1 MFFNLDVDNL
11 VAIITC
17 FISGFFGYKVSQVSF
32 KNPQKTKILEK
43 QLYCVYLPLFKKME
57 INLYK
62 NISPQTALEYI
73 NFFNDIKSKYY
84 ELIDGELVNVFQIFQ
99 NTTDEKFVSYTVFES
114 VCQRLEKLF
123 ENTRRKLYLP
133 TRSIAYK
140 LNNKQFPKTL
150 QNSIKDFCLSLLKL
164 LIFILSIALVYF
176 VVITCQ
182 NLISWIISIV

>member
-1 MFFNLDVDNL
+1 MFLNFDIDNL

-17 FISGFFGYKVSQVSF
+17 FISGFFGYKVSQVSL

-62 NISPQTALEYI
+62 NISPQIALEYI
-73 NFFNDIKSKYY
+73 DFFNNIKMKYY
-84 ELIDGELVNVFQIFQ
+84 ELIDGDLINVFQIFQ
-99 NTTDEKFVSYTVFES
+99 NTTNESSVSYDAYES
-114 VCQRLEKLF
+114 VCQKLEKLF

-140 LNNKQFPKTL
+140 LNNKQFPKTR
-150 QNSIKDFCLSLLKL
+150 QNSIKAFSFNFLKL
-164 LIFILSIALVYF
+164 LMFILITALVYF
-176 VVITCQ
+176 VVTACQ
-182 NLISWIISIV
+182 SFLNWIISIV